1 MEWERE
7 KIEYRKSGENR
18 NDVEGGKSGKENVVE
33 NVVEESLVEKVEEE
47 SVVEKV
53 EEESAVEKVVE
64 ESLVEKVE

>member
-18 NDVEGGKSGKENVVE
+18 NYVEGGKGGKENV
-33 NVVEESLVEKVEEE
+33 
-47 SVVEKV
+47 
-53 EEESAVEKVVE
+53 VEKVVE